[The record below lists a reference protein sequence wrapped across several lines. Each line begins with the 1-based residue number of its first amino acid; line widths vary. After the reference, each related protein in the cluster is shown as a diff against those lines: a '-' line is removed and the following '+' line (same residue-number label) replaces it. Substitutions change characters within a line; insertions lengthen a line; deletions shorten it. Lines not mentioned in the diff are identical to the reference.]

1 MILKHLLAIIF
12 IIILTITP
20 CLSINT
26 ELIHINFNQHI
37 YKLIPSQDYI
47 IHDYKVLPDNN
58 ILIFYQDKSEKNL
71 NKNFISVIDAKNK
84 KTLKVIPTEMVRY
97 KESITDENGNTYI
110 ISWKPVDLYF
120 FDYKNNK
127 ISKIH
132 NNQIKEGQEN
142 FIITLDSKLIKSA
155 NGDIFLTMDI
165 KKQKEISEDVVIC
178 KIENQNNSLK
188 IIPYFSLY
196 SISVFFKDQPY
207 KMIINYPSNIFINSI
222 KNNKLYNI
230 STNGK
235 YEGKKSIDS
244 ITTEIPSITNNLFD
258 ANKNYI
264 LISTI
269 ENNKS
274 KLTIFD
280 YKNNDKIHIQNEK
293 FIQAKFL
300 SENEVLF
307 SSLENKKIKFQ
318 IFNISERK
326 LTPLQLTDIK
336 SANFGIVNN
345 NTFFCF
351 NKNNIYIVNIK
362 R

>member
-1 MILKHLLAIIF
+1 M
-12 IIILTITP
+12 LTTVS
-20 CLSINT
+20 CFSINT
-26 ELIHINFNQHI
+26 ELIHINFNEHI

-47 IHDYKVLPDNN
+47 INDYKILPDNK

-71 NKNFISVIDAKNK
+71 NKNFISIMDSKNK
-84 KTLKVIPTEMVRY
+84 KIIKIIPTEIVRY
-97 KESITDENGNTYI
+97 KESIIDKDGNAYI
-110 ISWKPVDLYF
+110 ISWKPVDIYF
-120 FDYKNNK
+120 FDYKNHK
-127 ISKIH
+127 ISKIY
-132 NNQIKEGQEN
+132 NNQIRQGEEN

-155 NGDIFLTMDI
+155 NNDIFLTMDL

-178 KIENQNNSLK
+178 KIENENNSLK

-207 KMIINYPSNIFINSI
+207 QMMINYPSNIFIGLI

-230 STNGK
+230 ITSEQYTNK
-235 YEGKKSIDS
+235 RSIEN
-244 ITTEIPSITNNLFD
+244 ITTEIPLVTNNLFD
-258 ANKNYI
+258 VNKKYL

-280 YKNNDKIHIQNEK
+280 YKNNDRIHIENEK

-307 SSLENKKIKFQ
+307 SSLEKRKIKFQ
-318 IFNISERK
+318 IFNINEK
-326 LTPLQLTDIK
+326 TLIPLELPDMK
-336 SANFGIVNN
+336 SVNFGIVSNN
-345 NTFFCF
+345 SFFCF